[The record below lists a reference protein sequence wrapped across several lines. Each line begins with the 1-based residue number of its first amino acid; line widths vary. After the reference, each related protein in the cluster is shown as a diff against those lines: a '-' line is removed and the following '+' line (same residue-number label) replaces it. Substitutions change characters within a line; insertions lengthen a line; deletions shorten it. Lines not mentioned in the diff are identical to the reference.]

1 MTLFSTG
8 FERNS
13 HVEQQTAVHT
23 VEIYSDVVCP
33 WCYVGKRRLESA
45 LELAGLQ
52 ATVRVRWRPFELNPT
67 MPGRGMDRTT
77 YLEAK
82 FGSPQ
87 AVESMLEH
95 VREAGRQSGIAFA
108 FDRIPRTPNTF
119 DAHRLIWLAGEQGL
133 QDAVVESLFTGYFE
147 EGADLSNRNVLF
159 DLAAKAGLDRE
170 ECRRCLESEASEKAV
185 REEEQRGLRLG
196 IRAVPHFFIAGGP
209 GLSGAHP
216 PPTLAAWLRDGLAK
230 AAVR

>member
-1 MTLFSTG
+1 M
-8 FERNS
+8 
-13 HVEQQTAVHT
+13 AAHT
-23 VEIYSDVVCP
+23 IEIYSDVVCP
-33 WCYVGKRRLESA
+33 WCYVGKRRLEAA

-52 ATVRVRWRPFELNPT
+52 ATVQVRWRPFELNPT
-67 MPGRGMDRTT
+67 MPSRGMDRKT

-119 DAHRLIWLAGEQGL
+119 DAHRLIWLAGEQQQ
-133 QDAVVESLFTGYFE
+133 QDAVVESLFKGYFE
-147 EGADLSNRNVLF
+147 EGADLGERDVLVE
-159 DLAAKAGLDRE
+159 LVARAGLDRV
-170 ECRRCLESEASEKAV
+170 RSLHCLETETSGASV
-185 REEEQRGLRLG
+185 REEERRGLRLG
-196 IRAVPHFFIAGGP
+196 IRAVPHFLIADRP

-216 PPTLAAWLRDGLAK
+216 PPTLAAWLREGLAK
-230 AAVR
+230 EAVR